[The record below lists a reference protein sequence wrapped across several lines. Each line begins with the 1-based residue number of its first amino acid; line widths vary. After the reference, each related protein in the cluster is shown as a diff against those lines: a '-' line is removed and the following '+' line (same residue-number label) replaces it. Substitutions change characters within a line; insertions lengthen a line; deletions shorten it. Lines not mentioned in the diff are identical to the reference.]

1 MNQLGIAR
9 PCRDPSAN
17 TDGRALGYAR
27 RLGQQRRRRRVDD
40 EWSIIMEFPALLCV
54 GNAELVALESY
65 LGAEIDAIF
74 ANPSATL
81 PSASP
86 CTIHPSAPGFEEI
99 SVDDLEKVI
108 LKAQREKAKAALDKA
123 MAQGASAAT
132 IDPEKVESFSRTD
145 DEIAGKRRNPNS
157 ESLPPRNSGQSCRWE
172 QDCPRCR

>member
-27 RLGQQRRRRRVDD
+27 RLGQQRRHRRVDD

-74 ANPSATL
+74 CEPVRDFAVSVSLHYPS
-81 PSASP
+81 
-86 CTIHPSAPGFEEI
+86 
-99 SVDDLEKVI
+99 V
-108 LKAQREKAKAALDKA
+108 
-123 MAQGASAAT
+123 GAR
-132 IDPEKVESFSRTD
+132 I
-145 DEIAGKRRNPNS
+145 RRDF
-157 ESLPPRNSGQSCRWE
+157 G
-172 QDCPRCR
+172 